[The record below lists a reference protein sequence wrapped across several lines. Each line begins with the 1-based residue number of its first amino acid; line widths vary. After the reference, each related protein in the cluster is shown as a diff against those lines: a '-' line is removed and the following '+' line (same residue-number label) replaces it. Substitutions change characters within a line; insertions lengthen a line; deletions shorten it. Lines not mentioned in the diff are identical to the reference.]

1 MPVVKREIR
10 EKETLP
16 NGNVVERTIIEYDYL
31 PEERDR
37 IIEILN
43 EESWED
49 SEDDSGNESSGESQC
64 CYDSDCCC
72 SDEELESV
80 KI

>member
-49 SEDDSGNESSGESQC
+49 
-64 CYDSDCCC
+64 
-72 SDEELESV
+72 LESV